1 MHCTTEHGSEST
13 ARIALYSHDTMGLGH
28 LRRNQLIAQ
37 SLAASSLNPGILTI
51 AGVHE
56 AGLFAMPPGVDRLT
70 LPAYRKDHGGGYAP
84 RSLRLG
90 TEALTALR
98 ARVMGAALESFEPDL
113 LIVDNVPRGALE
125 ELNPVL
131 ERLKA
136 RGRTRCVLGLRDV
149 LDTPARVR
157 TEWRRRMNIS
167 AIREYYDAVWIYGD
181 QAVYDATR
189 EYALPPDIAKKTRFT
204 GYLDPAVRLGRADC
218 ESHPSLP
225 ERFAEQPFTLC
236 VVGGGQDGRAIG
248 EAFLQA
254 QLPRGELGVLVTGP
268 FLPPEE
274 QRRIADLAADNPRV
288 SILGLVNEPM
298 RLMQR
303 ASRVIAMGGYN
314 SVMEILSLG
323 KPALLVPRDRP
334 RLEQRIRAER
344 LRNLGLID
352 VLGSEDLDPRSLS
365 RWMHADAATP
375 GASIH
380 PRARIDLLGL
390 DRVRTLAG
398 EMLGRVPRCSIDP
411 PRPELCDSSLRQTP
425 RTDYAIA
432 S

>member
-1 MHCTTEHGSEST
+1 MQCRAEHGSEST

-37 SLAASSLNPGILTI
+37 TLAASSLNASILTI

-56 AGLFAMPPGVDRLT
+56 AGVFALPPGVDRLT
-70 LPAYRKDHGGGYAP
+70 LPAYRKDHGGGYAS

-90 TEALTALR
+90 TTALTALR
-98 ARVMGAALESFEPDL
+98 AQVMGAALECFEPDL

-131 ERLKA
+131 EHLKA
-136 RGRTRCVLGLRDV
+136 RGRTRCVLGLRDI
-149 LDTPARVR
+149 LDTPERVR
-157 TEWRRRMNIS
+157 REWAHRMNIS

-189 EYALPPDIAKKTRFT
+189 EYALPSDIAEMTRFT
-204 GYLDPAVRLGRADC
+204 GYLDPALRLGRADA
-218 ESHPSLP
+218 ESSPALP
-225 ERFAEQPFTLC
+225 EHLAEQPFTLC

-248 EAFLQA
+248 EAFVQA
-254 QLPRGELGVLVTGP
+254 QLPPGEQGVLVTGP

-274 QRRIADLAADNPRV
+274 RRRIAALAAGNPRMSV
-288 SILGLVNEPM
+288 LGLLSEPM
-298 RLMQR
+298 QLMRR

-334 RLEQRIRAER
+334 RLEQKIRAER
-344 LRNLGLID
+344 LRHLGLLD
-352 VLGSEDLDPRSLS
+352 VMGSEDLDPRSLS
-365 RWMHADAATP
+365 RWMHADAPAP

-380 PRARIDLLGL
+380 PRARIDLQGL
-390 DRVRTLAG
+390 DRVRSLAG
-398 EMLGRVPRCSIDP
+398 EMLGRAHRIPIDP
-411 PRPELCDSSLRQTP
+411 PRPELRESLLRQAP

>member
-1 MHCTTEHGSEST
+1 M

-37 SLAASSLNPGILTI
+37 TLAASSLDASILTI

-70 LPAYRKDHGGGYAP
+70 LPAYRKDQGGGYAP

-90 TEALTALR
+90 TAALTALR
-98 ARVMGAALESFEPDL
+98 AQVMGAALESFEPDL

-136 RGRTRCVLGLRDV
+136 RGRTRCVLGLRDI
-149 LDTPARVR
+149 LDSPERVR
-157 TEWRRRMNIS
+157 KEWRRRMNIS
-167 AIREYYDAVWIYGD
+167 AIRKYYDAVWIYGD

-189 EYALPPDIAKKTRFT
+189 EYALPPDIAEKTRFT
-204 GYLDPAVRLGRADC
+204 GYLDPTLRLGRADA
-218 ESHPSLP
+218 ELHPSLP

-248 EAFLQA
+248 EAFVQA
-254 QLPRGELGVLVTGP
+254 QLPPGERGVLVTGP
-268 FLPPEE
+268 FLPPEDR
-274 QRRIADLAADNPRV
+274 RRIAALAAHNPRMSV
-288 SILGLVNEPM
+288 LGLLTEPM
-298 RLMQR
+298 RLIQG
-303 ASRVIAMGGYN
+303 ACRVIAMGGYN

-323 KPALLVPRDRP
+323 KSALVVPRDRP

-344 LRNLGLID
+344 LRHLGLLD
-352 VLGSEDLDPRSLS
+352 LLGSEELDPRSLS
-365 RWMHADAATP
+365 RWMHADARAP
-375 GASIH
+375 HASVH
-380 PRARIDLLGL
+380 PRAQIDLLGL
-390 DRVRTLAG
+390 DRVRILAG
-398 EMLGRVPRCSIDP
+398 ELLGRATRVPIDP
-411 PRPELCDSSLRQTP
+411 PRPDLRDSGFRHTP

>member
-1 MHCTTEHGSEST
+1 MHCRAEHGYEST

-37 SLAASSLNPGILTI
+37 SLAASSLNASILTI

-56 AGLFAMPPGVDRLT
+56 AGVFAMPPGVDRLT
-70 LPAYRKDHGGGYAP
+70 LPAYRKDHGGDYSP
-84 RSLRLG
+84 RSLRLE
-90 TEALTALR
+90 TAALTALR
-98 ARVMGAALESFEPDL
+98 AQVMGAALESFEPDL

-131 ERLKA
+131 EHLKT
-136 RGRTRCVLGLRDV
+136 RGRTRCVLGLRDI
-149 LDTPARVR
+149 LDTPERVR
-157 TEWRRRMNIS
+157 REWAHRMNLS
-167 AIREYYDAVWIYGD
+167 AIRDYYDAVWIYGD
-181 QAVYDATR
+181 QDVYDATR
-189 EYALPPDIAKKTRFT
+189 EYAWPADIAEKARFT
-204 GYLDPAVRLGRADC
+204 GYLDPAVRLGRADV
-218 ESHPSLP
+218 ESHPALP
-225 ERFAEQPFTLC
+225 ECLAEQPFTLC

-248 EAFLQA
+248 EAFVQA
-254 QLPRGELGVLVTGP
+254 QLPPGEQGVLVTGP

-274 QRRIADLAADNPRV
+274 RRRIAALAADNPRMSV
-288 SILGLVNEPM
+288 LGLLGEPM

-323 KPALLVPRDRP
+323 KPALVVPRDRP

-344 LRNLGLID
+344 LRHLGLLD

-365 RWMHADAATP
+365 HWMHARAATP
-375 GASIH
+375 GASSH
-380 PRARIDLLGL
+380 PRRTIDLRGL
-390 DRVRTLAG
+390 DRVRILAG
-398 EMLGRVPRCSIDP
+398 EMLGPAPCVSIEP
-411 PRPELCDSSLRQTP
+411 PRSELRDSSFRHAP
-425 RTDYAIA
+425 RVDYAIA